1 MGLWSFEQGFGMYLW
16 VVDGG
21 RIECG
26 GKSFVDEI
34 WFPVADS
41 FVMSENQLIYS
52 WRKQIKVHV
61 GLKTKMAAQAR
72 AVLEVSREVS
82 LHHPHIYLKL

>member
-41 FVMSENQLIYS
+41 SAVSVKHLIHS
-52 WRKQIKVHV
+52 
-61 GLKTKMAAQAR
+61 
-72 AVLEVSREVS
+72 
-82 LHHPHIYLKL
+82 

>member
-34 WFPVADS
+34 WSPIADS
-41 FVMSENQLIYS
+41 CAVSVKRSIYS
-52 WRKQIKVHV
+52 
-61 GLKTKMAAQAR
+61 
-72 AVLEVSREVS
+72 
-82 LHHPHIYLKL
+82 

>member
-26 GKSFVDEI
+26 GKSFVDES

-41 FVMSENQLIYS
+41 AAVSMYHLIYS
-52 WRKQIKVHV
+52 
-61 GLKTKMAAQAR
+61 
-72 AVLEVSREVS
+72 
-82 LHHPHIYLKL
+82 